1 MRAAERVRRDQ
12 RDYRGAKGGAH
23 VDAEASMGNFV
34 KVVSK
39 HLKQLSKLS
48 PEELVDTRVQSFAAM
63 GMYEE

>member
-1 MRAAERVRRDQ
+1 
-12 RDYRGAKGGAH
+12 
-23 VDAEASMGNFV
+23 MGNFV